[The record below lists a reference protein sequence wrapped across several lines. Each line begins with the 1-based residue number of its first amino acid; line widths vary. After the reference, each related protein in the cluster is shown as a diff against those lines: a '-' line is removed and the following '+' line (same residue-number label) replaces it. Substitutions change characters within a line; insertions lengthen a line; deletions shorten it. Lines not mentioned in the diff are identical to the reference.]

1 MIYICL
7 DDCRKTAISAL
18 KVDEWPGI
26 KLQLVINPYNSDFIS
41 KRTNNC
47 LASRI
52 EHDHPLLCL
61 TRITAMI
68 DKTNKFDETIE
79 GGLNQG
85 LRFLSLGTDGSAGGV
100 MLISSELFLEKDA
113 FESISSTSLMK
124 LNLIDWI
131 S

>member
-1 MIYICL
+1 
-7 DDCRKTAISAL
+7 
-18 KVDEWPGI
+18 
-26 KLQLVINPYNSDFIS
+26 
-41 KRTNNC
+41 
-47 LASRI
+47 
-52 EHDHPLLCL
+52 
-61 TRITAMI
+61 MI

-85 LRFLSLGTDGSAGGV
+85 LRFLSLGAGGSAGGV